1 MKRSRSG
8 SVLMEYVVLSCLVGV
23 VLLEFVH
30 VLFYNPVDGFRPA
43 LGIPFVQRQQRSL
56 SALALPIP

>member
-1 MKRSRSG
+1 MKRDRSG

-23 VLLEFVH
+23 LLLEFVH
-30 VLFYNPVDGFRPA
+30 GLFYNPKDGFRPA
-43 LGIPFVQRQQRSL
+43 LGIPFVQHHRRNL